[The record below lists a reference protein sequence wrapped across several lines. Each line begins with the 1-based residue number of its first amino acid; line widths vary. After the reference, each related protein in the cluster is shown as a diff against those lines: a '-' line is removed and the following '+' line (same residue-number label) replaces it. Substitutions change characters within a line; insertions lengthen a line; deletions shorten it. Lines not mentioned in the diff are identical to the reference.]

1 MTDIPFVDRLGD
13 ALEAAI
19 AEPLPSRLRLRSRRK
34 VFVLAVFAAAA
45 LAVAALAVAHV
56 LSSPDQLATTGI
68 ACYASADLSSDVTVV
83 PNDRAPVAACA
94 DAFRRLG
101 QSVPPLVAC
110 ANGSSIAVIPATDRG
125 VCARVGLE
133 PLPLGYALARAKVSL
148 LAEAVRALE
157 ARRDC
162 LAPDTL
168 ARGVE
173 HLLFVQGW
181 QGWTAEVQSRPAGPC
196 GSVTGL
202 GGGGRRSIEG
212 ALDAGRRVVLVSGT
226 ASRSTIDLLYGQGRL
241 APRLEDES
249 GARCFSIAE
258 LTALVQSRAGNAGR
272 AATIEL
278 APPLPSTT
286 TLADARQQRYQ
297 SGCAVI
303 TDVHAASDG
312 RDVVA
317 VIPRPVAHS
326 R

>member
-1 MTDIPFVDRLGD
+1 ATGRSRRAGTGAGGCARPHDRDRAASRRASRRRRARVQGDRPAARLQRRLRTHARPPRAGPARVADGGLRMTDIPFVDRLGD

-19 AEPLPSRLRLRSRRK
+19 AEPLPSRLRLRSRRN

-56 LSSPDQLATTGI
+56 LSSPDRLATTGI

-110 ANGSSIAVIPATDRG
+110 ANGSSIAVIRAADRG

-133 PLPLGYALARAKVSL
+133 PLPPGYALARAKVSL

-157 ARRDC
+157 ARQDC
-162 LAPDTL
+162 LAPDKL

-181 QGWTAEVQSRPAGPC
+181 QGWTAEVQSR
-196 GSVTGL
+196 
-202 GGGGRRSIEG
+202 
-212 ALDAGRRVVLVSGT
+212 
-226 ASRSTIDLLYGQGRL
+226 
-241 APRLEDES
+241 
-249 GARCFSIAE
+249 
-258 LTALVQSRAGNAGR
+258 
-272 AATIEL
+272 
-278 APPLPSTT
+278 
-286 TLADARQQRYQ
+286 
-297 SGCAVI
+297 
-303 TDVHAASDG
+303 
-312 RDVVA
+312 
-317 VIPRPVAHS
+317 
-326 R
+326 